1 MDNKPK
7 NKHLWD
13 ILLIGGC
20 LLAAGLLFLFFSFGR
35 QPGAGVI
42 VRVDGVEQARYSLF
56 ENGTYPLNGGTN
68 ILVIENGQAWLKE
81 ANCPDELC
89 VGQGK
94 VRSDGQVITCLPN
107 KLTVTVYG
115 AQDDGVDFV
124 S

>member
-7 NKHLWD
+7 NKGLWD
-13 ILLIGGC
+13 LLVIGGC
-20 LLAAGLLFLFFSFGR
+20 LAAAGLLFLIFSFGR
-35 QPGAGVI
+35 TPGAGVI
-42 VRVDGVEQARYSLF
+42 VRVEGEEVARYSLF
-56 ENGTYPLNGGTN
+56 QTDTYPLNGGTN
-68 ILVIENGQAWLKE
+68 ILEIKNGEAWLSS

-89 VGQGK
+89 VHQGVVK
-94 VRSDGQVITCLPN
+94 SDGQVITCLPN